1 VDDEGELEEERRLC
15 YVALTRAQEQLVL
28 TSAARRR
35 VFGEYQPSAPSRF
48 FDEIPADL
56 VDQRESPY
64 LSSWQSSRQAAGAS
78 RAPLGPRRGGAARGR
93 DEESPAYRYEDED
106 QSQPG
111 LRLGMRVRH
120 PMFGLGTVVAVEP
133 AVDDVKVTVR
143 FASVGA
149 KRLLARYARLE
160 PA

>member
-1 VDDEGELEEERRLC
+1 V
-15 YVALTRAQEQLVL
+15 Y
-28 TSAARRR
+28 
-35 VFGEYQPSAPSRF
+35 GEYQPSAPSRF

-56 VDQRESPY
+56 VDPRESPY
-64 LSSWQSSRQAAGAS
+64 LSSWQSSRQARPAS
-78 RAPLGPRRGGAARGR
+78 SGPLRARPARAAHGH
-93 DEESPAYRYEDED
+93 DGETPAYRYEDED

-111 LRLGMRVRH
+111 MRLGMRVRH
-120 PMFGLGTVVAVEP
+120 PMFGVGTVVAVEP